1 MNRIFPAKEGKNQP
15 RNDPGLGSSGQTAKD
30 AKESDRE
37 ATIAQEQSRVGAETR
52 GLKRLGVDIIYE
64 PSEPTAA
71 VVE

>member
-1 MNRIFPAKEGKNQP
+1 MNRIFRAKEGKNQP

-37 ATIAQEQSRVGAETR
+37 ATIANAHPRVGTETR
-52 GLKRLGVDIIYE
+52 KPKRLGVDIIHE